1 MCLVVGFAISSEAAK
16 QAAGTLLSL
25 YYIGRIFGRTPQLD
39 LEALLV
45 KEIRVMTQAD
55 LNSEAQRCGV
65 SLTAKGQEITQIGKN
80 PIEPA
85 KQQSNTASPPAK

>member
-1 MCLVVGFAISSEAAK
+1 MFAAWSVVLRS
-16 QAAGTLLSL
+16 QANPP
-25 YYIGRIFGRTPQLD
+25 RPQVD

-45 KEIRVMTQAD
+45 KEIRVMTPAD

-65 SLTAKGQEITQIGKN
+65 SLTAKGQEIAQIGKTL
-80 PIEPA
+80 IERA